1 MVKLGHLENHLLL
14 RLLILLVTPFVVISS
29 LNHVFVCSVCVS
41 VLCFLLVYLLFLFS
55 FLFMFRS
62 NQWKWSYKEHSVLN
76 FESQIT
82 IFSQEERMQIIKCL
96 LFLGNFLLILS
107 VYHYNIF
114 WIMLCKEKVRGKMMY
129 VNWNVVMR

>member
-1 MVKLGHLENHLLL
+1 MVNLGHLENHLLL

-114 WIMLCKEKVRGKMMY
+114 WIMLCEEKVRGKMMY